1 MIASA
6 RNILRHKG
14 IGGLLVAMF
23 YLAKIN
29 LFRRVLGRRFIHKR
43 IHSSPM
49 LLDVEDRGICRTLL
63 LFGRREEEHRI
74 ILERV
79 LQSGMTVLDIGANIG
94 YYALMEYRCVGP
106 SGRIVAVEPSPQNAA
121 LLERNL
127 ALNGVRNVSVFHG
140 AISDRPGTRQLAL
153 SAFSNLHSFHGEE
166 SPTGEVIDVEI
177 RTVPQAM
184 DGAGSPDLIRMDV
197 EGHEVEVLNGMLEA
211 VERGEMAPMI
221 LFETHRRKYGPDH
234 DLVAPLRRL
243 FACGYRARYIGSSSR
258 DGTGIVEGLGYRG
271 GPPIK
276 TDFMERV
283 IFENIRDDDLIDL
296 VCRTGGVRTVLLA
309 RAPL

>member
-14 IGGLLVAMF
+14 VFGLAVATY
-23 YLAKIN
+23 YLAWIN
-29 LFRRVLGRRFIHKR
+29 LYRRVLGRRYMRKR

-49 LLDVEDRGICRTLL
+49 ILDVDDRGICRTLL
-63 LFGRREEEHRI
+63 LFGRREEEHRV
-74 ILERV
+74 ILETV
-79 LQSGMTVLDIGANIG
+79 LKRGMTVLDIGANVG

-106 SGRIVAVEPSPQNAA
+106 TGRIVAVEPSPQNAA

-127 ALNGVRNVSVFHG
+127 ALNGVRNVSLFHG

-166 SPTGEVIDVEI
+166 SPTGEVIDVEM

-184 DGAGSPDLIRMDV
+184 EGSGAPDLIRMDV
-197 EGHEVEVLNGMLEA
+197 EGHEVEVLNGMLDA

-243 FACGYRARYIGSSSR
+243 FACGYHARYIGSSSR

-271 GPPIK
+271 GPPIE

-283 IFENIRDDDLIDL
+283 IFENIHDDDLIDL
-296 VCRTGGVRTVLLA
+296 VCRTGGVRTVLLV
-309 RAPL
+309 REQS